1 MFDILLEL
9 IKLLFGG
16 LNVQRCFCTRFEL
29 SKDLLDFAGIKNV
42 LSLAGI
48 KDLLS
53 FVGIKD
59 LLSFVGIKDLPG
71 FVGIRDFL
79 GFAGIMELFHFA
91 KPVGGAKELVH
102 FVNLRHMILL
112 SSCCKII

>member
-1 MFDILLEL
+1 M
-9 IKLLFGG
+9 LF
-16 LNVQRCFCTRFEL
+16 R

-53 FVGIKD
+53 FVGTKD
-59 LLSFVGIKDLPG
+59 ILGFAGIKDLQ
-71 FVGIRDFL
+71 
-79 GFAGIMELFHFA
+79 GFAGIMELLYFA

-102 FVNLRHMILL
+102 FVNLVLGNSPKFHIESLGRTFIGGTHTFGILMLNAPRGTFLPL
-112 SSCCKII
+112 SVS